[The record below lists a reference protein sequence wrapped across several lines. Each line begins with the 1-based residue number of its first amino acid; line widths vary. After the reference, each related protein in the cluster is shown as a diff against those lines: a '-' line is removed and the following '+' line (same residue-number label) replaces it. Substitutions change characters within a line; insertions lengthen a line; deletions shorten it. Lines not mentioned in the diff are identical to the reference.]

1 MYPVITEPPSAGAVQ
16 VITTLLLETAV
27 VGAYGVEGTVAG
39 IINVMLSLDASEF
52 PIAFFAII
60 LAETLDPTK
69 RL

>member
-39 IINVMLSLDASEF
+39 IINVMLS
-52 PIAFFAII
+52 
-60 LAETLDPTK
+60 
-69 RL
+69 